1 MNIRTKLI
9 LGLLAVL
16 IVNLGVGGYAFW
28 IHRTQYEKAA
38 RLCAHFFRIVETS
51 LSAQVHFKKQVQEW
65 KNVLLRGHEPK
76 FYEKYLNQFHQEE
89 SATRELI
96 ETLIPMIAAHPA
108 IQQHAKAFLIA
119 HIRLGREYREALKHY
134 SVDEGSPY
142 IAVDQRVRGIDRQPT
157 DLLDEVVLLA
167 HELRDQQI
175 TALRSVIARAEKQI
189 LFTMMGTLIGSLVF
203 AIWLI
208 DRRVGKP
215 IEAATKIARKIAL
228 GDFSS
233 EITIPGQDEA
243 TQMLQALKK
252 MQTSLEEFRNSLRKS
267 EEQTRLLLNSSGEGI
282 YGVNTAGQCTFC
294 NPAALNLLGYSGDA
308 TLLCNDVHALVHH
321 TYPDGRPYPPERC
334 KASQTYRTGEP
345 AHVDDEVF
353 WRADGSCFAVEY
365 RSFPIYHD
373 QNLVGAVVSFA
384 DISERKRAEENLK
397 AAHAAL
403 ANERAALAQRV
414 TERTEQLRIANAE
427 LARSARAK
435 DEFLAAMSHEL
446 RTPLTAILGNTEIL
460 LSQSHGSEQG
470 LQPKALKTIEESAN
484 HLLALINDILDV
496 AKVEAGKMNL
506 TWDLVPVKQICEASL
521 RLIRQSAERK
531 ALNVSSRIDPQVQI
545 ITGDGRRLKQLLVNL
560 LSNAVKFTPQGGAV
574 GLDLEGIPSA
584 GRVRFTVW
592 DTGIGIDSNQQ
603 DQLFKPFI
611 QLDSK
616 LSRQYRGTGLGLTL
630 VRRMAELHG
639 GTVSVD
645 SAPGQGSRFHVLL
658 PWDPSPTASPP
669 SEGPHRLTGMPGTS
683 ASDASNQLRLLLAE
697 DDTAILDM
705 LSHFLNNAGYTVIS
719 AQNGEEAVDKAW
731 RERPDIILM
740 DIQMPKL
747 DGLQAIA
754 RLRAHTAFDKTPVIA
769 LTALAMPG
777 DRERCLEAGA
787 DDYLGKPVGL
797 KELHQR
803 IQSWAQRICKE

>member
-9 LGLLAVL
+9 LGLLTVL

-28 IHRTQYEKAA
+28 IHKTQYEKAA

-65 KNVLLRGHEPK
+65 KNVLLRGYEPK
-76 FYEKYLNQFHQEE
+76 FYEKYLNQFYQEE
-89 SATRELI
+89 AATRELM
-96 ETLIPMIAAHPA
+96 ETLIPRITAHPA
-108 IQQHAKAFLIA
+108 IHQQAKAFLTA
-119 HIRLGREYREALKHY
+119 HIRLGREYREALKYY
-134 SVDEGSPY
+134 SADEGLSH

-157 DLLDEVVLLA
+157 DLLDEVVRLS

-175 TALRSVIARAEKQI
+175 MALRAVIARAEKRI
-189 LFTMMGTLIGSLVF
+189 LLSMMGTLIGSLVF

-208 DRRVGKP
+208 DRHVGKP
-215 IEAATKIARKIAL
+215 IEAATKIARKISL

-233 EITIPGQDEA
+233 EIAIQGQDEA

-252 MQTSLEEFRNSLRKS
+252 MQSSLEEFRNSLRKS

-294 NPAALNLLGYSGDA
+294 NPAALNLLGHSSDA
-308 TLLCNDVHALVHH
+308 ALLCKDVHTLVHH
-321 TYPDGRPYPPERC
+321 TYPDGHPYPTEQC
-334 KASQTYRTGEP
+334 KASQTYQNGEP

-353 WRADGSCFAVEY
+353 WRADGSYFAVEY
-365 RSFPIYHD
+365 RSFPIFHD
-373 QNLVGAVVSFA
+373 RKLVGAVVTFA

-414 TERTEQLRIANAE
+414 AERTEQLRIANAE

-460 LSQSHGSEQG
+460 LNQSHDSENSAST
-470 LQPKALKTIEESAN
+470 PRKALNTIEESAN

-506 TWDLVPVKQICEASL
+506 TWDLVPVKQICDASL
-521 RLIRQSAERK
+521 RLIRQSAEHK
-531 ALNVSSRIDPQVQI
+531 SLNISSRIDPQVQI
-545 ITGDGRRLKQLLVNL
+545 IRGDSRRLKQLLVNL
-560 LSNAVKFTPQGGAV
+560 LSNAVKFTPQGGTI
-574 GLDLEGIPSA
+574 GLDLEGIPST
-584 GRVRFTVW
+584 GQVRFTVW
-592 DTGIGIDSNQQ
+592 DTGIGIDSIQQ
-603 DQLFKPFI
+603 DQLFKPFV
-611 QLDSK
+611 QLDSR
-616 LSRQYRGTGLGLTL
+616 LSRQYRGTGLGLAL

-645 SAPGQGSRFHVLL
+645 STPGQGSHFHVLL
-658 PWDPSPTASPP
+658 PWDPSPDAPYPPKQRPRCSTA
-669 SEGPHRLTGMPGTS
+669 ETGAP
-683 ASDASNQLRLLLAE
+683 ANKASNKLRLLLAE

-719 AQNGEEAVDKAW
+719 AQNGEEAVAKAW
-731 RERPDIILM
+731 QQRPDIILM

-754 RLRAHTAFDKTPVIA
+754 RLREHTAFDKTPVIA

-797 KELHQR
+797 KELQQR
-803 IQSWAQRICKE
+803 IQSWAQRI